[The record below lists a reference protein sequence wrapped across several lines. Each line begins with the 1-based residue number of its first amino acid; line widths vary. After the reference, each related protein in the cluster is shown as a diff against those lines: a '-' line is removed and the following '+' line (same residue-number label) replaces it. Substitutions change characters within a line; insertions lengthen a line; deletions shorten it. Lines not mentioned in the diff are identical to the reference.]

1 MRHALSVNGTF
12 LGTFQL
18 LVLLYVVD
26 ELAIWIVTG
35 VEMRTVPEG
44 LVSILVY
51 DSAEVLLIAVGVSL
65 SLLALISRAVVAI
78 LQVLLGFELKSFDL
92 I

>member
-1 MRHALSVNGTF
+1 M
-12 LGTFQL
+12 GTFQL